1 METRRVDMKRLYL
14 QFYMAVLGVVL
25 LFSIFAAGTFWFM
38 DGESQGPGLLRKV
51 EAFAD
56 TVTPSSDASVDRLKE
71 FAVAISENFDAN
83 VAIYDADRRPLASAG
98 GRVPKPPLSGG
109 SQWLRPRGRHDF
121 GHDPGSRPRRGPRH
135 QTLAI
140 ALSDGR
146 WIILE
151 GERGGRPITHLFAA
165 LAILTA
171 ATGIAAYPLARR
183 LTRRLEA
190 LKNQVDALGVG
201 HLDQRA
207 TVEGSDEIADL
218 ANAFNRTADRIQELV
233 ADKTRLLANTS
244 HELRTPLTRI
254 RMAVALL
261 DDGPRPDLLERIALD
276 IDELDDL
283 IGELLISS
291 RLDAPEQTWDRENV
305 DLLALAAEEAARI
318 EGVDVHGTSQIID
331 GDPRLL
337 RRLVR
342 NLLENAIRHG
352 EPPVD
357 VEVLAHD
364 GDADDAGG
372 LGIRLIVA
380 DRGPG
385 IPESERERIFESF
398 YRPAGQASAEGGIGL
413 GLALVRQIAER
424 HQGRIRCEAR
434 QGGGTRFV
442 LDLPTAAPAT

>member
-1 METRRVDMKRLYL
+1 MNRLYL
-14 QFYMAVLGVVL
+14 QIYVAVLGVIV
-25 LFSIFAAGTFWFM
+25 LFSFLAAGAFWRF
-38 DGESQGPGLLRKV
+38 DGESRGPGLLKKI
-51 EAFAD
+51 EALAD
-56 TVTPSSDASVDRLKE
+56 AVTPLPDASPERLQR
-71 FAVAISENFDAN
+71 FVLAVSKSLDASLT
-83 VAIYDADRRPLASAG
+83 IYDSNGEVIASAG
-98 GRVPKPPLSGG
+98 DRVPEPPLSGG
-109 SQWLRPRGRHDF
+109 SRWLRHRGRPDF
-121 GHDPGSRPRRGPRH
+121 GHDTEPHPKHGPRH
-135 QTLAI
+135 QTVAI
-140 ALSDGR
+140 ALADGR
-146 WIILE
+146 WIILD
-151 GERGGRPITHLFAA
+151 GDRGGRPITHLFGA
-165 LAILTA
+165 LAILTL
-171 ATGIAAYPLARR
+171 ATGVAAYPLTRR

-190 LKNQVDALGVG
+190 LKDHVDALGVG

-207 TVEGSDEIADL
+207 TIEGSDEIADL
-218 ANAFNRTADRIQELV
+218 ANAFNRTADRIEELV

-261 DDGPRPDLLERIALD
+261 DDGPRPDLLERINLD

-291 RLDAPEQTWDRENV
+291 RLDAPGQTWDRESV

-318 EGVDVHGTSQIID
+318 DGIDVHGVSQVVD

-342 NLLENAIRHG
+342 NLLENAVRHG
-352 EPPVD
+352 EPPIE
-357 VEVLAHD
+357 VEVS
-364 GDADDAGG
+364 ADESG

-413 GLALVRQIAER
+413 GLALVRQIANR
-424 HQGRIRCEAR
+424 HRGRIHCEAR
-434 QGGGTRFV
+434 EGGGTRFV
-442 LDLPTAAPAT
+442 LELPSAEG

>member
-1 METRRVDMKRLYL
+1 MKRLYL
-14 QFYMAVLGVVL
+14 QFYMAVLGVVM

-38 DGESQGPGLLRKV
+38 DGESQGPDLLRKV

-56 TVTPSSDASVDRLKE
+56 TVTPSSDASPDRLRQ

-83 VAIYDADRRPLASAG
+83 VAIYSADRRRLASAG
-98 GRVPKPPLSGG
+98 GRVPEPPLSGG
-109 SQWLRPRGRHDF
+109 SQWLRPHRRHDF
-121 GHDPGSRPRRGPRH
+121 GRGPEESRPRRGRRH

-151 GERGGRPITHLFAA
+151 GERGGRPITHLFGA
-165 LAILTA
+165 LAILTLA
-171 ATGIAAYPLARR
+171 IGIAAYPLARR

-190 LKNQVDALGVG
+190 LKNQVEALGVG

-207 TVEGSDEIADL
+207 TVEGSDEVADL
-218 ANAFNRTADRIQELV
+218 ANAFNRTADRIEALV

-254 RMAVALL
+254 RMAVALIEA
-261 DDGPRPDLLERIALD
+261 GPRPDLLERIALD

-291 RLDAPEQTWDRENV
+291 RLDAPDQTWDRENV

-318 EGVDVHGTSQIID
+318 EGVDVHGTSQMID

-357 VEVLAHD
+357 VEILAPGGE
-364 GDADDAGG
+364 GDNGG
-372 LGIRLIVA
+372 DLDIVRLIVA

-398 YRPAGQASAEGGIGL
+398 YRPAGQTSAEGGIGL

-424 HQGRIRCEAR
+424 HQGRIHCEAR
-434 QGGGTRFV
+434 DGGGTRFV
-442 LDLPTAAPAT
+442 LDLPATAPATQS